1 MSDEQYTEGERPE
14 PREQSPETEGLE
26 QSAPQAESAEPA
38 PREQAPAPQEPATQ
52 EQAPAP
58 APAAEGERPS
68 RPEQG
73 TEGERPFRRERD
85 GPDGDRPYRREQGP
99 EGRDGDDRMGRG
111 RGGKTFFKKKVCR
124 FCVQKLK
131 ADYKDADTLR
141 RFITERGK
149 ILPKRITGTCAKH
162 QRALAAA
169 IKQARIIAL
178 LPFVSD

>member
-1 MSDEQYTEGERPE
+1 M
-14 PREQSPETEGLE
+14 
-26 QSAPQAESAEPA
+26 
-38 PREQAPAPQEPATQ
+38 
-52 EQAPAP
+52 
-58 APAAEGERPS
+58 
-68 RPEQG
+68 
-73 TEGERPFRRERD
+73 EGERPFRRE
-85 GPDGDRPYRREQGP
+85 QGTDVR

-111 RGGKTFFKKKVCR
+111 GRGGKAFFKKKVCR

-162 QRALAAA
+162 QRALAAS